1 MPFHPSLH
9 LPLLFH
15 LLIETPASISFIFFP
30 KAQLL
35 NASPDAILISRNL
48 GGLLLA
54 INLVCLVFLT
64 GGESYNNQ
72 LVAKVSL
79 CFATYHVWPAH
90 RAYVRL
96 ARGPKGRREEQ
107 KVLGGPVVHLVVHLG
122 CLISLFGGGLMG
134 IMS

>member
-9 LPLLFH
+9 VPLLFH

-30 KAQLL
+30 KAQLP

-54 INLVCLVFLT
+54 TNLVCLVFLT
-64 GGESYNNQ
+64 GGESYDNQ

-79 CFATYHVWPAH
+79 CLGTYHVWPAH

-96 ARGPKGRREEQ
+96 ARGRNGGREK
-107 KVLGGPVVHLVVHLG
+107 KVLGGPAVHLVVHLG
-122 CLISLFGGGLMG
+122 CLVALFGSGLMG